1 MTLPILST
9 WNKVIR
15 CNIKKGSHMFIQP
28 TDSWQWHYD
37 AQNDRLMLE
46 LSDNML
52 FATEYKG
59 RQLVPNAFTTQP
71 FCVDDAALYYQLM
84 DKAAELQWSI
94 PHQVQLVLNAI
105 AVSRFYKP
113 LMPQSWFF
121 NEQHSTIWPINGD
134 LVWMCTSHGRGEF
147 MVIEAGEQAS
157 VCLNLTDDLI
167 LTTSKQLPR
176 FGVIKVMN
184 NRMVP
189 RVVMTEQ
196 YRQVS

>member
-1 MTLPILST
+1 
-9 WNKVIR
+9 
-15 CNIKKGSHMFIQP
+15 MFIQP

-37 AQNDRLMLE
+37 AQSDRLMLD

-59 RQLVPNAFTTQP
+59 RQLVPSSFANQP

-84 DKAAELQWSI
+84 DKVAELDWGI

-121 NEQHSTIWPINGD
+121 CELHSAISPKNGD
-134 LVWMCTSHGRGEF
+134 LLWMNTPHGRGEF

-157 VCLNLTDDLI
+157 VCLNLTNELI
-167 LTTSKQLPR
+167 LTSNKQLPR
-176 FGVIKVMN
+176 FAVIKVMN
-184 NRMVP
+184 NRMTP
-189 RVVMTEQ
+189 RIVATEQ

>member
-1 MTLPILST
+1 M
-9 WNKVIR
+9 
-15 CNIKKGSHMFIQP
+15 CIQP
-28 TDSWQWHYD
+28 NDNWQWHYD
-37 AQNDRLMLE
+37 AQDDRLMLD
-46 LSDNML
+46 LSDRMI

-59 RQLVPNAFTTQP
+59 RQLVPCSFTTQP

-84 DKAAELQWSI
+84 DKIAELNWST

-121 NEQHSTIWPINGD
+121 NEQHAQCALETGT
-134 LVWMCTSHGRGEF
+134 LVCMQTAHGKGEF

-157 VCLNLTDDLI
+157 VCLNLTEDLI
-167 LTTSKQLPR
+167 LTTSKILPR

-184 NRMVP
+184 NRMQL
-189 RVVMTEQ
+189 RVAPAAQ

>member
-1 MTLPILST
+1 M
-9 WNKVIR
+9 
-15 CNIKKGSHMFIQP
+15 CIQP
-28 TDSWQWHYD
+28 NDNWQWHYD
-37 AQNDRLMLE
+37 AQDDRLMLD
-46 LSDNML
+46 LSDRMI

-59 RQLVPNAFTTQP
+59 RVLVPSAFTTRP

-84 DKAAELQWSI
+84 DKIAELDWSV

-121 NEQHSTIWPINGD
+121 NELHAQCWLETGT
-134 LVWMCTSHGRGEF
+134 LVCMQTAHGKGEF
-147 MVIEAGEQAS
+147 MVIEAGDQAS
-157 VCLNLTDDLI
+157 VCLNLTEELV
-167 LTTSKQLPR
+167 LTASKTLPR

-184 NRMVP
+184 NRMQIRAAP
-189 RVVMTEQ
+189 KAQ

>member
-1 MTLPILST
+1 M
-9 WNKVIR
+9 
-15 CNIKKGSHMFIQP
+15 CIQP
-28 TDSWQWHYD
+28 NDNWQWHYD
-37 AQNDRLMLE
+37 AHDDRLMLD
-46 LSDNML
+46 LSDRMI

-59 RQLVPNAFTTQP
+59 RQLVPSAFTTQA

-84 DKAAELQWSI
+84 DRVAELEWSV

-121 NEQHSTIWPINGD
+121 GETHPAIIPETGALLCMGTP
-134 LVWMCTSHGRGEF
+134 HGKGEF
-147 MVIEAGEQAS
+147 LVIEAGEQAS

-167 LTTSKQLPR
+167 LTTSKTLPR

-184 NRMVP
+184 NRMSP
-189 RVVMTEQ
+189 RPVAQAQ

>member
-1 MTLPILST
+1 M
-9 WNKVIR
+9 
-15 CNIKKGSHMFIQP
+15 CIQP
-28 TDSWQWHYD
+28 NDNWQWHYD
-37 AQNDRLMLE
+37 AQDDRLMLD
-46 LSDNML
+46 LSDRMI

-59 RQLVPNAFTTQP
+59 RQLVPSSFTTQP

-84 DKAAELQWSI
+84 DKAAELDWSV

-121 NEQHSTIWPINGD
+121 HEQQTHCSPDMGS
-134 LVWMCTSHGRGEF
+134 LVWMETPHGRGEF

-157 VCLNLTDDLI
+157 VCLNLTEELV
-167 LTTSKQLPR
+167 LTASKILPR
-176 FGVIKVMN
+176 FAVIKVMN
-184 NRMVP
+184 NRMQT
-189 RVVMTEQ
+189 RTRAQAQ

>member
-1 MTLPILST
+1 M
-9 WNKVIR
+9 
-15 CNIKKGSHMFIQP
+15 CIQP
-28 TDSWQWHYD
+28 NDNWQWHYD
-37 AQNDRLMLE
+37 AHDDRLMLD
-46 LSDNML
+46 LSDRMI

-59 RQLVPNAFTTQP
+59 RQLVPSSFTTQP

-84 DKAAELQWSI
+84 DKVVELDWST

-121 NEQHSTIWPINGD
+121 GEVHPFIIPETGS
-134 LVWMCTSHGRGEF
+134 LVCMNTPHGKGEF

-157 VCLNLTDDLI
+157 VCLNLTEDLI
-167 LTTSKQLPR
+167 LTTSKILPR
-176 FGVIKVMN
+176 FGVMKVMN
-184 NRMVP
+184 NRMTA
-189 RVVMTEQ
+189 RVATQTQ

>member
-1 MTLPILST
+1 
-9 WNKVIR
+9 
-15 CNIKKGSHMFIQP
+15 
-28 TDSWQWHYD
+28 
-37 AQNDRLMLE
+37 MLD
-46 LSDNML
+46 LSDRMI

-59 RQLVPNAFTTQP
+59 RQLVPCSFTTQP

-84 DKAAELQWSI
+84 DKIVELDWST

-121 NEQHSTIWPINGD
+121 NEQQSPCSLEVGT
-134 LVWMCTSHGRGEF
+134 LVCMQTPHGRGEF
-147 MVIEAGEQAS
+147 MVIEAGDQAS
-157 VCLNLTDDLI
+157 VCLNLTDELI
-167 LTTSKQLPR
+167 LTTSKILPR

-184 NRMVP
+184 NRMQA
-189 RVVMTEQ
+189 RATQAAQ

>member
-1 MTLPILST
+1 
-9 WNKVIR
+9 
-15 CNIKKGSHMFIQP
+15 MFIQP

-37 AQNDRLMLE
+37 AQSDRLMLD

-59 RQLVPNAFTTQP
+59 RQLVPSSFATQP

-84 DKAAELQWSI
+84 DKAAELEWSI

-121 NEQHSTIWPINGD
+121 GEQHPLVIPQNGD
-134 LVWMCTSHGRGEF
+134 LVWMNTSHGNGEF

-157 VCLNLTDDLI
+157 VCLNLTADLV
-167 LTTSKQLPR
+167 LTTSKTLPR

-184 NRMVP
+184 NRMKP
-189 RVVMTEQ
+189 RVTVTEQ

>member
-1 MTLPILST
+1 M
-9 WNKVIR
+9 
-15 CNIKKGSHMFIQP
+15 CIQP
-28 TDSWQWHYD
+28 NDNWQWHYD
-37 AQNDRLMLE
+37 AQDDRLMLD
-46 LSDNML
+46 LSDRMI

-59 RQLVPNAFTTQP
+59 RQLVPASFTTQP

-84 DKAAELQWSI
+84 DKIAELDWST

-121 NEQHSTIWPINGD
+121 NEQQVHCQLETGTI
-134 LVWMCTSHGRGEF
+134 VTMQTAHGVGEF
-147 MVIEAGEQAS
+147 MVIEAGDQAS
-157 VCLNLTDDLI
+157 VCLNLTEGLI
-167 LTTSKQLPR
+167 LTTSKTLPT

-184 NRMVP
+184 NRMQARSRP
-189 RVVMTEQ
+189 AAQ

>member
-1 MTLPILST
+1 
-9 WNKVIR
+9 
-15 CNIKKGSHMFIQP
+15 
-28 TDSWQWHYD
+28 
-37 AQNDRLMLE
+37 MLD
-46 LSDNML
+46 LSDRMI

-59 RQLVPNAFTTQP
+59 GQLVPASFTTQP

-84 DKAAELQWSI
+84 DKIAELDWST

-121 NEQHSTIWPINGD
+121 NEQHSSCALEVGS
-134 LVWMCTSHGRGEF
+134 LVCMQTPHGRGEF
-147 MVIEAGEQAS
+147 MVIEAGDQAS
-157 VCLNLTDDLI
+157 VCLNLTDELI
-167 LTTSKQLPR
+167 LTTSKTLPR

-184 NRMVP
+184 NRMLA
-189 RVVMTEQ
+189 RVAPAAQ